1 MNLTHRDR
9 YNFTVGQI
17 KFIVVREANPDWKMD
32 KMIQPAH
39 HILVLARS
47 GHARYET
54 PRGEFSVGAGEVLF
68 FRRGET
74 RAAAASKQDPWSFI
88 TVAFELIPLDE
99 GTGEDIDAIPTVN
112 AVRDL
117 PAYTALFEELVAS
130 WDLRDD
136 GALLKCRALIAEL
149 LCRLIREA
157 RQADAPSAHREKIEY
172 VKGLIAEGDERADS
186 TEQLAELVGL
196 SHSHF
201 RALFKEETGE
211 TVLQFRNRLKIAR
224 ASALLQSG
232 VCNVTEAA
240 YETGFSDVYYFS
252 RLFKKITGKSPSYH
266 LRRG

>member
-9 YNFTVGQI
+9 YNFTVGKI

-32 KMIQPAH
+32 KMIQHGH

-47 GHARYET
+47 GHASYET
-54 PRGEFSVGAGEVLF
+54 ARGSFFVSAGDVLF
-68 FRRGET
+68 FRPGET
-74 RAAAASKQDPWSFI
+74 RSAAASKSDPWSFI
-88 TVAFELIPLDE
+88 TVAFDLVPLDE
-99 GTGEDIDAIPTVN
+99 SAGEDIDVIPTVS

-117 PAYTALFEELVAS
+117 AAYTALFEELVAS

-136 GALLKCRALIAEL
+136 GALIKCRALILEL
-149 LCRLIREA
+149 LGRLIRDA
-157 RQADAPSAHREKIEY
+157 RELSTPAAHREKIEWI
-172 VKGLIAEGDERADS
+172 KELIAQNDARAAS
-186 TEQLAELVGL
+186 TEALAELAGL

-201 RALFKEETGE
+201 RALFKEQTGE

-240 YETGFSDVYYFS
+240 YATGFSDVYYFS
-252 RLFKKITGKSPSYH
+252 RLFKKMTGKSPSCH
-266 LRRG
+266 LRRR

>member
-9 YNFTVGQI
+9 YNFTIGKI

-32 KMIQPAH
+32 KMIQHDH

-47 GHARYET
+47 GSATYET
-54 PRGEFSVGAGEVLF
+54 NGVPFSVGAGDVLF
-68 FRRGET
+68 FRRGER
-74 RAAAASKQDPWSFI
+74 RAAAASKSDPWSFI
-88 TVAFELIPLDE
+88 SVAFELIPLD
-99 GTGEDIDAIPTVN
+99 GSAGEDIDVIPTVS

-117 PAYTALFEELVAS
+117 PVYATLFEELVAC

-149 LCRLIREA
+149 LCRLIRDA
-157 RQADAPSAHREKIEY
+157 RQLSAPAAHREKIEY
-172 VKGLIAEGDERADS
+172 IKELIAQNDPRADS
-186 TEQLAELVGL
+186 TEALAELAGL

-201 RALFKEETGE
+201 RALFKEYTGE
-211 TVLQFRNRLKIAR
+211 TVLGFRNRLKIAR

-240 YETGFSDVYYFS
+240 YATGFSDVYYFS
-252 RLFKKITGKSPSYH
+252 RLFKKMTGKSPSHH
-266 LRRG
+266 LRRR